1 MANLWRTQ
9 RPRFPLYSFDGNG
22 RDYYIKYNNA
32 GYWEDQFKI
41 IKKPDYEYPKYS
53 NFHSLIH
60 QAAPVKYK
68 PTGNGRETYIINDG
82 GLHHDQRS
90 LASYKLDEFLRD
102 SKTIESQ
109 NNFKKRKHLSL
120 GEKTYNNRLKL
131 LEKQLINRLYNI
143 SLKEKRKKKSDED
156 NEHILPTLD
165 IKKEY
170 EKNENNTFDNKNNYN
185 ENNREERLNTIENLP
200 SYNTNKFRQFFM
212 NGNNKKINKISLKHN
227 LNTLLRQSQNIQ
239 RYELKNN
246 SRRSDN
252 ENDYSIYKNGR
263 IGCRINDLKYL
274 MSSKSGL
281 LSNRINTEGN
291 QIPYKKYSLERP
303 INRLK
308 KNKLTFSYENN
319 YDERRTKT
327 LEY

>member
-9 RPRFPLYSFDGNG
+9 RPRFPLYTSDGNG

-32 GYWEDQFKI
+32 GYWENQFKI
-41 IKKPDYEYPKYS
+41 IKKPDYEYPKYN

-60 QAAPVKYK
+60 QAAPVKYN

-82 GLHHDQRS
+82 GLYHDERS

-102 SKTIESQ
+102 SKTLEFQ
-109 NNFKKRKHLSL
+109 NKFKKRKHLSL
-120 GEKTYNNRLKL
+120 GEKNYNNRLKL

-143 SLKEKRKKKSDED
+143 SLREKRKKK
-156 NEHILPTLD
+156 NEQENENILPNLNL
-165 IKKEY
+165 KKEY
-170 EKNENNTFDNKNNYN
+170 EKNENKEFENINNHNEYN
-185 ENNREERLNTIENLP
+185 AEERLNTIESLP
-200 SYNTNKFRQFFM
+200 SYNNKYRNYFM
-212 NGNNKKINKISLKHN
+212 NGNNKKKIKISLKN
-227 LNTLLRQSQNIQ
+227 NFNTLLKQSQNIQ

-252 ENDYSIYKNGR
+252 ENDYNIYKNGR

-274 MSSKSGL
+274 INSKSGL
-281 LSNRINTEGN
+281 LCNRINTEGN
-291 QIPYKKYSLERP
+291 IIPYKKYSLERT
-303 INRLK
+303 NNKLK
-308 KNKLTFSYENN
+308 KKQLTFSYDNN
-319 YDERRTKT
+319 YDEKRTKT

>member
-9 RPRFPLYSFDGNG
+9 RPRFPLYASDGNG

-32 GYWEDQFKI
+32 GYWENQFKI
-41 IKKPDYEYPKYS
+41 IKKPDYEYPKYN

-82 GLHHDQRS
+82 GLYHDQRS

-102 SKTIESQ
+102 SKTIESKI
-109 NNFKKRKHLSL
+109 NFRKRKHLSL
-120 GEKTYNNRLKL
+120 GEKNYNNRLKL
-131 LEKQLINRLYNI
+131 LEKQLIHRLCDI
-143 SLKEKRKKKSDED
+143 SIKEKRKKKKEDE
-156 NEHILPTLD
+156 NENILPNLN

-170 EKNENNTFDNKNNYN
+170 EYNENNTFDNQNKYN
-185 ENNREERLNTIENLP
+185 GEERLNTIESLP
-200 SYNTNKFRQFFM
+200 SYNNKFRNYFI
-212 NGNNKKINKISLKHN
+212 NGNYKKKINKISLKN
-227 LNTLLRQSQNIQ
+227 NFNILLKQSQKIEG
-239 RYELKNN
+239 YELKNK

-252 ENDYSIYKNGR
+252 ENYYNSYKNGR
-263 IGCRINDLKYL
+263 IGCRIDNLKYL
-274 MSSKSGL
+274 INSKSGL

-291 QIPYKKYSLERP
+291 QNTYKKYSLGRT
-303 INRLK
+303 NNKLK

-319 YDERRTKT
+319 YDERQTKT

>member
-1 MANLWRTQ
+1 
-9 RPRFPLYSFDGNG
+9 
-22 RDYYIKYNNA
+22 
-32 GYWEDQFKI
+32 
-41 IKKPDYEYPKYS
+41 
-53 NFHSLIH
+53 
-60 QAAPVKYK
+60 
-68 PTGNGRETYIINDG
+68 
-82 GLHHDQRS
+82 
-90 LASYKLDEFLRD
+90 
-102 SKTIESQ
+102 
-109 NNFKKRKHLSL
+109 
-120 GEKTYNNRLKL
+120 
-131 LEKQLINRLYNI
+131 
-143 SLKEKRKKKSDED
+143 
-156 NEHILPTLD
+156 
-165 IKKEY
+165 
-170 EKNENNTFDNKNNYN
+170 
-185 ENNREERLNTIENLP
+185 
-200 SYNTNKFRQFFM
+200 M
-212 NGNNKKINKISLKHN
+212 NGNNKKINKISLKNN

-252 ENDYSIYKNGR
+252 ESDYSIYKNGR
-263 IGCRINDLKYL
+263 IGCRIKDLKYL